1 MKRTY
6 HKPAIEVESF
16 VLTQQITTCSFL
28 KIGFND
34 AQCVMNDPD
43 STAGMKTLAN
53 FGYFSDG
60 CGFQAPEG
68 SDYVCYHTQSNMAFT
83 S

>member
-6 HKPAIEVESF
+6 HTPAIEVESF

-28 KIGFND
+28 KISFSD
-34 AQCVMNDPD
+34 AQCVMKDPD
-43 STAGMKTLAN
+43 ATNGMKTLAN

-60 CGFQAPEG
+60 CSFQPPEG
-68 SDYVCYHTQSNMAFT
+68 SDGVCYHTQAYMAFT